1 VALSTAA
8 ETELRNMLRAFRAA
22 HSGMLAP
29 TGEGKALEAW
39 VLMKLAETVRRRMS
53 RFWRVS
59 LRQGDGTVLPT
70 GSTFNFPSQRSRIQ
84 PSNVTAPGYVLIEHK
99 VNTARRFELRGSI
112 QWKGR
117 SDAKHEIDVSLMPAS
132 IGEAIRNNG
141 GGYPHG
147 LPIVAVECKD
157 KGGYGPLDETRQTLA
172 RMYDLVLVTQPIPGW
187 SCRIFETN
195 THTQWGRKS
204 SRYIAF
210 FRKGTFGIVRAGYF
224 QSGATTLAEHYSIG
238 HFSNIYNVSTEIN
251 RLQDSFRDTLS
262 RVGNF

>member
-1 VALSTAA
+1 MV
-8 ETELRNMLRAFRAA
+8 
-22 HSGMLAP
+22 AP

-39 VLMKLAETVRRRMS
+39 VLMKLADTVRRQMS
-53 RFWRVS
+53 RFWQVS
-59 LRQGDGTVLPT
+59 LRQGDGTLLPSGT
-70 GSTFNFPSQRSRIQ
+70 TFNFPSQRSRIQ
-84 PSNVTAPGYVLIEHK
+84 PSSATAPSYVLIEHK
-99 VNTARRFELRGSI
+99 TDTARRFELRGSI

-117 SDAKHEIDVSLMPAS
+117 SGAKHEVDVSMLPAS

-157 KGGYGPLDETRQTLA
+157 KRGYGPLDETRQTLA
-172 RMYDLVLVTQPIPGW
+172 RMYDLVLVTQPVPGW

-210 FRKGTFGIVRAGYF
+210 FQKGTFGIVRAGYF
-224 QSGATTLAEHYSIG
+224 QSGATTLAGHYSIG
-238 HFSNIYNVSTEIN
+238 HFHNIYIVLDEID
-251 RLQDSFRDTLS
+251 RLQGSFRETLS
-262 RVGNF
+262 RVGKF